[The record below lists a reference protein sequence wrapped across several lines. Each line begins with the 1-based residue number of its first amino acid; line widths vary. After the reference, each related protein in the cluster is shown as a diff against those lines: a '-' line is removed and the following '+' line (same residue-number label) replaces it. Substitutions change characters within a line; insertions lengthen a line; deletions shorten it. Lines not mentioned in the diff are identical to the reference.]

1 MNTRS
6 QETVGRCV
14 VHTAF
19 THAPAAV
26 HAAGATFWTAAET
39 PLPTLQALGT
49 GETNMDVIINNPP
62 AQTYSTQ
69 GYAAPAPYGYAPG
82 YQHHGPGLLLPLLLL
97 GGFLFWRGKRRHQ
110 RRRQRF
116 WAQNMPAAA
125 GAASQPSSQAAQGQQ
140 GSSSPDDWRQN
151 WQQGRE
157 RFFGGGGLFGNGSVT
172 DRLLG
177 DKALDIARERYARGE
192 IDADQYAEL
201 QRNLSRENEA

>member
-1 MNTRS
+1 
-6 QETVGRCV
+6 
-14 VHTAF
+14 
-19 THAPAAV
+19 
-26 HAAGATFWTAAET
+26 
-39 PLPTLQALGT
+39 
-49 GETNMDVIINNPP
+49 MDVIINNPP

-97 GGFLFWRGKRRHQ
+97 GGFLFWRGKRHQQ

-116 WAQNMPAAA
+116 WGQNMPAAA
-125 GAASQPSSQAAQGQQ
+125 TPGAASQAQTYTQTAQGQQ
-140 GSSSPDDWRQN
+140 NSTPQDNWRQN

-157 RFFGGGGLFGNGSVT
+157 RFFGGGFA
-172 DRLLG
+172 DKLLG